1 MNIVSAKQTEGAVDI
16 NPMTEFREGVE
27 LLKNEYPQKALAKL
41 RRAYECDKHNPYFM
55 SFLGLS
61 IARAQRKWDLASELC
76 ETAVQLK
83 PKEIQF
89 YLNLGEVYAASG
101 MRERALDKL
110 DNAMQLFGEDAR
122 LKQARSKVQNRRNP
136 SAEPPQSHLAFFRAH
151 AFLEPRTWQ
160 IAAPRIEVSGERWEI
175 RSPAGFEK
183 AGPRG
188 PAFVVCCYRWCSGGR
203 PPFGSLFCCLCTSR
217 CWRSCVFCDC

>member
-1 MNIVSAKQTEGAVDI
+1 MNIVTAKQTAGDTSEL

-61 IARAQRKWDLASELC
+61 IARAQRKWELASELC
-76 ETAVQLK
+76 ETAVRLN

-110 DNAMQLFGEDAR
+110 DDAAQLFGEDAR
-122 LKQARSKVQNRRNP
+122 LRQARSKVQNRRNP
-136 SAEPPQSHLAFFRAH
+136 ILPFFGRTHFLNRELGKLRHRALKYLVKD
-151 AFLEPRTWQ
+151 AR
-160 IAAPRIEVSGERWEI
+160 
-175 RSPAGFEK
+175 
-183 AGPRG
+183 
-188 PAFVVCCYRWCSGGR
+188 
-203 PPFGSLFCCLCTSR
+203 
-217 CWRSCVFCDC
+217 

>member
-1 MNIVSAKQTEGAVDI
+1 MNIVSAKQTEVAGEL
-16 NPMTEFREGVE
+16 NPMAEFREGVE

-76 ETAVQLK
+76 ETAVKLK

-110 DNAMQLFGEDAR
+110 DDAVQLFGEDAR
-122 LKQARSKVQNRRNP
+122 LKQARSKVQHRRNP
-136 SAEPPQSHLAFFRAH
+136 ILPFFVRTHFLNRELRKLPTRA
-151 AFLEPRTWQ
+151 LKYLLKD
-160 IAAPRIEVSGERWEI
+160 G
-175 RSPAGFEK
+175 K
-183 AGPRG
+183 
-188 PAFVVCCYRWCSGGR
+188 
-203 PPFGSLFCCLCTSR
+203 
-217 CWRSCVFCDC
+217 

>member
-1 MNIVSAKQTEGAVDI
+1 MNIVSAKQNTGDTSEL
-16 NPMTEFREGVE
+16 NPMTEFKEGVE
-27 LLKNEYPQKALAKL
+27 LLKNEYPQKAVAKL

-76 ETAVQLK
+76 ETAVRLN
-83 PKEIQF
+83 PKELQF

-110 DNAMQLFGEDAR
+110 DDAVQLFGEDAR

-136 SAEPPQSHLAFFRAH
+136 ILPFFGRAH
-151 AFLEPRTWQ
+151 FLNRELGKLRHS
-160 IAAPRIEVSGERWEI
+160 ALKYLV
-175 RSPAGFEK
+175 K
-183 AGPRG
+183 A
-188 PAFVVCCYRWCSGGR
+188 
-203 PPFGSLFCCLCTSR
+203 TK
-217 CWRSCVFCDC
+217 

>member
-1 MNIVSAKQTEGAVDI
+1 MNIVSAKHIEGAVDI

-110 DNAMQLFGEDAR
+110 DDAMQLFGEDAR

-136 SAEPPQSHLAFFRAH
+136 ILPFFGREHFLNRELGKLRHRA
-151 AFLEPRTWQ
+151 L
-160 IAAPRIEVSGERWEI
+160 
-175 RSPAGFEK
+175 K
-183 AGPRG
+183 Y
-188 PAFVVCCYRWCSGGR
+188 VVKDGK
-203 PPFGSLFCCLCTSR
+203 
-217 CWRSCVFCDC
+217 